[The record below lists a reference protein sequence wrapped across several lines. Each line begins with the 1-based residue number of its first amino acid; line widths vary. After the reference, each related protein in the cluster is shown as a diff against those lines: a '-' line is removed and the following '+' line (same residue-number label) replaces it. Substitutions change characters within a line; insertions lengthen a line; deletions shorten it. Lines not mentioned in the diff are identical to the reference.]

1 MSKFITLDQ
10 NFSLEADRYAW
21 NLHYRNEGEI
31 NEETG
36 KPIIT
41 QWVHYHGDIQF
52 ALKDYMD
59 AALKSATDVVELLQ
73 RLDFAENRILAL
85 ALTFK
90 NK

>member
-1 MSKFITLDQ
+1 MSKFIELDQ

-21 NLHYRNEGEI
+21 NLHYRSEGEI

-52 ALKDYMD
+52 ALKDYMNASLKP
-59 AALKSATDVVELLQ
+59 AADVVELLQ
-73 RLDFAENRILAL
+73 RIDLAENRILAL
-85 ALTFK
+85 ALTSK
-90 NK
+90 SK